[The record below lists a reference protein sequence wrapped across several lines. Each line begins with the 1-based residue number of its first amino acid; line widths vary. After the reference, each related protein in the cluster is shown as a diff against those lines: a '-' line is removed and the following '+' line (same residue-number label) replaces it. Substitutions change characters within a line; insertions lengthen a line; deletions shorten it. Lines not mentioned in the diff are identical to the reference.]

1 MFSLQTEILLLCF
14 PHSPTSGI
22 SESRTAEWQE
32 DIVLHTMKGSLRQDK
47 GFMLKTN
54 IEMPK
59 VVPAR
64 RYGRQNR
71 KQEFMLFSKRR
82 SGERNKYFKLH
93 YVLETV
99 LSSLSIFSSLIL
111 QKLEGRYYIL

>member
-1 MFSLQTEILLLCF
+1 
-14 PHSPTSGI
+14 
-22 SESRTAEWQE
+22 
-32 DIVLHTMKGSLRQDK
+32 MKGSLRQDK

-71 KQEFMLFSKRR
+71 KQEFMSFSKRR
-82 SGERNKYFKLH
+82 SGERNKHFKLH

-111 QKLEGRYYIL
+111 QKLKGRYYIL